1 MKAVICA
8 AGKGSR
14 LAPLTNVAPKCLL
27 PVYNQPMI
35 MYPLSAIKQA
45 GITDVCIVVSPE
57 HAHLFATLLADG
69 SELGLNISFKIQ
81 KEALGVCDAIALTE
95 DFVSGDDF
103 MVMLGDNV
111 MFDDLSDAVSNF
123 KGGANL
129 LLTEVSDPRPFG
141 VAKFENEKLV
151 QLVEKP
157 QNPPSNLV
165 WIGCAMFDS
174 KFFAYARDIQ
184 LSPRGEFETND
195 VIQKYIEQNNA
206 NFTTLEYKWFDAGSY
221 ETLMQ
226 ASNFVK
232 ETSNSL
238 QYERHQNPLSRIASL
253 RSSIEVSKTV

>member
-151 QLVEKP
+151 QLLEKP
-157 QNPPSNLV
+157 QIHHQTWYGSVVLCLTLSFLRTLV
-165 WIGCAMFDS
+165 IYSCH
-174 KFFAYARDIQ
+174 
-184 LSPRGEFETND
+184 
-195 VIQKYIEQNNA
+195 
-206 NFTTLEYKWFDAGSY
+206 LEVNMKQTMLFKNIS
-221 ETLMQ
+221 
-226 ASNFVK
+226 
-232 ETSNSL
+232 
-238 QYERHQNPLSRIASL
+238 
-253 RSSIEVSKTV
+253 SKTMRTLLLWNINGLMLEAMRL

>member
-35 MYPLSAIKQA
+35 MYPLSVVKQA
-45 GITDVCIVVSPE
+45 GITDVCIVVSAE
-57 HAHLFATLLADG
+57 HSHLFATLLADG
-69 SELGLNISFKIQ
+69 SDLGLNITFKIQ
-81 KEALGVCDAIALTE
+81 KESLGVCDAIARTE
-95 DFVSGDDF
+95 DFVAGDDF
-103 MVMLGDNV
+103 CVILGDNV
-111 MFDDLSDAVSNF
+111 MFDDLSHAVNNF

-129 LLTEVSDPRPFG
+129 LLTEVENPRPFG
-141 VAKFENEKLV
+141 VAKFEDDKLI

-174 KFFAYARDIQ
+174 KFFEYAKDIE
-184 LSPRGEFETND
+184 LSPRGEYETND
-195 VIQKYIEQNNA
+195 VIQKYIDNNQA
-206 NFTTLEYKWFDAGSY
+206 SFTRLEYKWFDAGTY
-221 ETLMQ
+221 ESLMQ

-232 ETSNSL
+232 DMSNSL
-238 QYERHQNPLSRIASL
+238 AYQRHQNPLSRISSL
-253 RSSIEVSKTV
+253 RSFIKVSK

>member
-45 GITDVCIVVSPE
+45 GIKDVCIIVSPE
-57 HAHLFATLLADG
+57 HAHLFAKLLADG
-69 SELGLNISFKIQ
+69 SELDLNISFKIQ
-81 KEALGVCDAIALTE
+81 KDPRGICDAIALAE
-95 DFVSGDDF
+95 DFVAGDNF
-103 MVMLGDNV
+103 CVMLGDNV
-111 MFDDLSDAVSNF
+111 MFDDLTQAVSEF
-123 KGGANL
+123 RGGANI
-129 LLTEVSDPRPFG
+129 LLTDVEDPRPFG
-141 VAKFENEKLV
+141 VARFENEKLV
-151 QLVEKP
+151 QLEEKP

-165 WIGCAMFDS
+165 WIGCAMFDA
-174 KFFAYARDIQ
+174 KFFDYARNIE
-184 LSPRGEFETND
+184 LSPRGEYETND
-195 VIQKYIEQNNA
+195 VIQKYIDNNHISY
-206 NFTTLEYKWFDAGSY
+206 TTLEYKWFDAGSH

-238 QYERHQNPLSRIASL
+238 QYVRHQNPLNRIASL
-253 RSSIEVSKTV
+253 RSSIEVSESV